1 MSNSYQR
8 LPQSDDE
15 TSRPTLAPPV
25 SADNDTT
32 AAASGSDAD
41 RSYRPLRESIRSE
54 FNRPPPATWKRVL
67 LVLAVLL
74 MGYVAVKLGG
84 YGEKKPQ
91 VIYASRS
98 VFRILFRTHHRGSSP
113 THDPSAGLSG
123 YNSPAIFILLPTF
136 LLPLPASLVRKPK
149 IPLTRR
155 YSEEHRYRPAASP
168 VITEYL
174 KDGRIR
180 LRGASP
186 GGVGVREEDLPMSKE
201 RKAVQEKKRVEEA
214 KAAAAK
220 MLKEK
225 RQAIK
230 EKRSARKAKK
240 RGGKALGKSEI

>member
-1 MSNSYQR
+1 MITAR
-8 LPQSDDE
+8 LPAN
-15 TSRPTLAPPV
+15 LAPY
-25 SADNDTT
+25 SAL
-32 AAASGSDAD
+32 S
-41 RSYRPLRESIRSE
+41 
-54 FNRPPPATWKRVL
+54 
-67 LVLAVLL
+67 
-74 MGYVAVKLGG
+74 
-84 YGEKKPQ
+84 
-91 VIYASRS
+91 
-98 VFRILFRTHHRGSSP
+98 
-113 THDPSAGLSG
+113 SAG
-123 YNSPAIFILLPTF
+123 
-136 LLPLPASLVRKPK
+136 PK
-149 IPLTRR
+149 TPLTGR